1 LISKSGNTPEIKNLL
16 PFLKQRSIK
25 IVSITSNKDSFL
37 AKNSNYF
44 LNCFIEKEACIN
56 NLAPTTSTTA
66 QLVIGDALAI
76 CLSYL
81 NGFNENDF
89 AKHHPGGILGKKLYL
104 KVSDILDKNLKPEL
118 SENDDFKTIIDV
130 ISKNLLGAAVI
141 TKNKKPIGIIT
152 DGDIRRI
159 FSKKQ
164 KLNQCIAKDIMSVN
178 PLTIKSDILASK
190 ALEIMNQ
197 KKISQLVV
205 VKNDDYA
212 GLIHLHNIIN
222 EGLA

>member
-1 LISKSGNTPEIKNLL
+1 M
-16 PFLKQRSIK
+16 
-25 IVSITSNKDSFL
+25 
-37 AKNSNYF
+37 
-44 LNCFIEKEACIN
+44 
-56 NLAPTTSTTA
+56 
-66 QLVIGDALAI
+66 
-76 CLSYL
+76 
-81 NGFNENDF
+81 
-89 AKHHPGGILGKKLYL
+89 
-104 KVSDILDKNLKPEL
+104 
-118 SENDDFKTIIDV
+118 
-130 ISKNLLGAAVI
+130 GAAVI

-152 DGDIRRI
+152 DGDIRRM

-178 PLTIKSDILASK
+178 PLTIKSDILASE